1 MVLISDIGE
10 EDDALFCMT
19 EYENCCKNPDGEF
32 YYPDSS
38 KVRIRASGDSLY
50 RNRGD
55 QLIRLNR
62 RNGAISPR
70 GRYRCDILDTTG
82 KNTSVYINIASK
94 LWYVCSQLN

>member
-62 RNGAISPR
+62 GMVPSLHGDATDVTYLIQLEKIPVSTS
-70 GRYRCDILDTTG
+70 ILQVSFGTCAV
-82 KNTSVYINIASK
+82 N
-94 LWYVCSQLN
+94 